1 MATNTEPA
9 SDAGRTET
17 KATTKPAAM
26 GEVIHIDQAMVREH
40 LDRIVVNT
48 VQDTLNALLDAEAD
62 RLCGAGRY
70 ERSEERVDTR
80 AGHYTR
86 QLHTKAGEVTLKV
99 PKLRSLPFET
109 AIIERYKRRE
119 SSVEEALLEMYYAGV
134 SMRRV
139 EDITEALWG
148 SRVSPS
154 TISELNQKVAG
165 QIETWRNQPIEGGH
179 AYVFLDGIW
188 LKRSWGGEVRNVSVL
203 VAIGVNQDGYR
214 EVLGVA
220 EGTKEDKASW
230 QNFLRYLAS
239 RGLKGVR
246 LFVGDKCLGLVE
258 SLAEFYPQAAYQRCA
273 VHFYRNVWSLVPATK
288 VRSVAAMLKA
298 IHASEDREAAR
309 AKATQVVAKLA
320 EMKLPAAAALVRDH
334 IEETFSY
341 YAFPSEHHRSLRTNN
356 PLERI
361 MREIRRRTRVVGA
374 FPDGNSALLLVC
386 ARLRH
391 IAGKTWGAKRY
402 MDMTRLRDLDQSP
415 VAQSA

>member
-9 SDAGRTET
+9 SDAGRTEDNVT
-17 KATTKPAAM
+17 RPM

-86 QLHTKAGEVTLKV
+86 QLQTKAGEVTLKV

-165 QIETWRNQPIEGGH
+165 QIETWRNQPLEGEH

-230 QNFLRYLAS
+230 QNFLRHLAA

-309 AKATQVVAKLA
+309 AKATQVVAKLV
-320 EMKLPAAAALVRDH
+320 EMKLPAAAALVRDS

-341 YAFPSEHHRSLRTNN
+341 YAFPAEHHRSLRTNN

-402 MDMTRLRDLDQSP
+402 MDMARLRDLDQSP

>member
-17 KATTKPAAM
+17 KATKPAAM

-86 QLHTKAGEVTLKV
+86 QLQTKAGEVTLKV

-165 QIETWRNQPIEGGH
+165 QIETWRNQPIEGEH

-230 QNFLRYLAS
+230 QNFLRHLAS

-309 AKATQVVAKLA
+309 AKATQVVAKLV
-320 EMKLPAAAALVRDH
+320 EMKLPAAAALVRDY

-391 IAGKTWGAKRY
+391 IAGKTWGSKRY
-402 MDMTRLRDLDQSP
+402 MDMARLRDLDQSP